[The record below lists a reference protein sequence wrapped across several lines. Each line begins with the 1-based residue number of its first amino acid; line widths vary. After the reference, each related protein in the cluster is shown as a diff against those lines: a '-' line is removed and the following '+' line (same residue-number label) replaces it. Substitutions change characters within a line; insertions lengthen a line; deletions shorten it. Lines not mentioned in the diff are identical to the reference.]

1 MSSVFTHINITQ
13 GNVGIGK
20 LPIHLY
26 STLDSIK
33 TEYYRIVT
41 DKSKTTYHTYYKDLH
56 TDLKNDFDK
65 IQYDTFWNS
74 ICDNP
79 NTCIIQNVLEMNEMY
94 YSNPKPNF
102 KNMNLYGAA
111 ANLIP
116 HRDCL
121 LYEFDGIS
129 MYRII
134 IGLTDG
140 NNDTITEFTN
150 FHLEH
155 KINRGDYMIFDFD
168 KTVHQVIKT
177 GNQETQR
184 ILMKLHFIVCDNCK
198 YTKEYVIHRSYF
210 YILYYIVARYTEQI
224 GTDPTTFMGF
234 FFGLLWEWPFYKP
247 FRSIVALL
255 FINNM
260 IMVNRFYRN
269 RNTMLQIKNTEEN
282 TQEIGIQKIVLYSM
296 TNVFLIYL
304 GIVLFYYVRYSLFN
318 IR

>member
-1 MSSVFTHINITQ
+1 
-13 GNVGIGK
+13 
-20 LPIHLY
+20 
-26 STLDSIK
+26 
-33 TEYYRIVT
+33 
-41 DKSKTTYHTYYKDLH
+41 
-56 TDLKNDFDK
+56 
-65 IQYDTFWNS
+65 
-74 ICDNP
+74 
-79 NTCIIQNVLEMNEMY
+79 
-94 YSNPKPNF
+94 
-102 KNMNLYGAA
+102 
-111 ANLIP
+111 
-116 HRDCL
+116 
-121 LYEFDGIS
+121 
-129 MYRII
+129 
-134 IGLTDG
+134 
-140 NNDTITEFTN
+140 
-150 FHLEH
+150 
-155 KINRGDYMIFDFD
+155 MIFDFD

-247 FRSIVALL
+247 FRYIVALL

-282 TQEIGIQKIVLYSM
+282 TEEIGIQKIVLYST

-304 GIVLFYYVRYSLFN
+304 GIVLFYYVRYILFN